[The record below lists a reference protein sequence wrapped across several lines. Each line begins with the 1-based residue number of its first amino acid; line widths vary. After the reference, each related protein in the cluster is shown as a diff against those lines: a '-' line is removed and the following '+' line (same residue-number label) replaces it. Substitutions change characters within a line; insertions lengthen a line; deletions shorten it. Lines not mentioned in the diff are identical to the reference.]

1 MIDFL
6 LEMVAACLLVSGS
19 IIILLGSI
27 GMLKLPDF
35 FCRLHSAGVIETLGA
50 WLFLGGLLLL
60 AASIVVAFKVL
71 LIGVLIFVLSPV
83 SSHILARTAL
93 EIDQVVPG
101 EDSAMTGYKEKGS

>member
-50 WLFLGGLLLL
+50 WLL